1 MIPLLCVVAVAHF
14 ACAEPAAS
22 RNDATSSPAKTFPGR
37 GVDLLTDGRL
47 NPACTI
53 VWDGRPVHVDVDFG
67 RARAVGG
74 VRIVA
79 ARSWVNCGVRKA
91 SFYAAGEN
99 GEWKALKEHVEFRP
113 ANTYGEVWAEWTA
126 AICRKARI
134 VIEETW
140 DRKNNYYG
148 NYTMSAS
155 YDMGRMFGGPIR
167 DIWGDGAWADV
178 GGIDAEGQVQPARW
192 EGGKATV
199 QIAEISF
206 WDDRRPDD
214 LPRNN
219 RPDEAFP
226 PARLIRDWAYQACAP
241 SGNVSLVAN
250 ATADTSRPDALGTD
264 ISQVKVDEEACR
276 RRRVA
281 FLEPFRAKFSQ
292 FIYVKHHV
300 LGNSILHA
308 TDDLTDWTFKE
319 WRRIPDYGGKSQLCL
334 ATINADGTVSNEV
347 LVDCPDGVVRDPALS
362 LDARRVVFSMRHDM
376 TNDDYHLYELDLG
389 TRTLRQLTFDAEHD
403 GRRYPCSDI
412 EPCFVPDGSLVFQ
425 STRCSHSIDCWPLPV
440 SNLYRCDADGRNIRR
455 LGFDQVNTFYPQ
467 LLDDGRVLYSRWE
480 YNDRTSGFALGLMVM
495 NPDGSHQTG
504 FALCNSTLPTS
515 VMHARGIP
523 GTGRA
528 IFVDAGHH
536 CGQKGHLAEVDP
548 ALAGDYDAWTYS
560 ADRALW
566 GVTKHPTTRSRY
578 RGKTDVKIDNWP
590 HGKNPAAASPTLKGV
605 FSLAGSATSGAAG
618 RVPYPMPRLYK
629 YPACETGY
637 SQTGPQWAYP
647 FPLGEGRFLV
657 SFMPEGD
664 RFQRGPFSSRL
675 GVYAMDETGRRELLA
690 FDWLQHAMQ
699 PVPVIPRKVTPR
711 KLAPIDWTDG
721 FGTFYVQNVYEG
733 AAMEGAP
740 KGCVKKLRVV
750 AISYRAAHIGW
761 NGQYYARMV
770 TTDGKIGTPVSA
782 GNGSYDIKH
791 VLGEADV
798 EADGSCSVR
807 VPARTPVYFQLV
819 DGNGCAVQTMRSW
832 ATLAPGEVNGCIGCH
847 ERPGSAADSK
857 TPAAALRRAPQRL
870 KPFVDGKEH
879 PVLALLEKDGPLASV
894 RNFMGVN
901 WMEKEDGKSNNGAF
915 SFTRDIQPIL
925 DRACIRCHD
934 GSRPEPALDKLGGIP
949 AKPTCFDLR
958 GIPGEI
964 PSSDDNSHR
973 AYTRAYLNLSCR
985 GFDNDKINFSHGL
998 DNVPFQPPYSF
1009 GAATSDY
1016 YRMLVDGHPDASGR
1030 PRVALSGRDKKL
1042 LAVWIDLCVPFA
1054 GAYTEANTWSEEH
1067 RRRYF
1072 WFQNKRVFFAWH
1084 ELNDIRG
1091 SLGLSRVPLTGIIPG
1106 VTPPRV
1112 QTTWFE

>member
-1 MIPLLCVVAVAHF
+1 
-14 ACAEPAAS
+14 
-22 RNDATSSPAKTFPGR
+22 
-37 GVDLLTDGRL
+37 
-47 NPACTI
+47 
-53 VWDGRPVHVDVDFG
+53 
-67 RARAVGG
+67 
-74 VRIVA
+74 
-79 ARSWVNCGVRKA
+79 
-91 SFYAAGEN
+91 
-99 GEWKALKEHVEFRP
+99 
-113 ANTYGEVWAEWTA
+113 
-126 AICRKARI
+126 
-134 VIEETW
+134 
-140 DRKNNYYG
+140 
-148 NYTMSAS
+148 
-155 YDMGRMFGGPIR
+155 
-167 DIWGDGAWADV
+167 
-178 GGIDAEGQVQPARW
+178 
-192 EGGKATV
+192 
-199 QIAEISF
+199 
-206 WDDRRPDD
+206 
-214 LPRNN
+214 
-219 RPDEAFP
+219 
-226 PARLIRDWAYQACAP
+226 
-241 SGNVSLVAN
+241 
-250 ATADTSRPDALGTD
+250 
-264 ISQVKVDEEACR
+264 
-276 RRRVA
+276 
-281 FLEPFRAKFSQ
+281 
-292 FIYVKHHV
+292 
-300 LGNSILHA
+300 
-308 TDDLTDWTFKE
+308 
-319 WRRIPDYGGKSQLCL
+319 
-334 ATINADGTVSNEV
+334 V

-560 ADRALW
+560 AERALW

-819 DGNGCAVQTMRSW
+819 DGNGCVVQTMRSW
-832 ATLAPGEVNGCIGCH
+832 STLQGGERLACLGCHENKNDALTTDQRKATLAMRKPIQMPRGAFGKDHPLMVRLQTQNGLDSAENYLGVNASYSLDPNARADGFNYMDDVQPIWDRHCITCH
-847 ERPGSAADSK
+847 RGNVEDPD
-857 TPAAALRRAPQRL
+857 PLRRSKLSLTSELLDP
-870 KPFVDGKEH
+870 KGK
-879 PVLALLEKDGPLASV
+879 VRQTYGYDYKKLFAQSYCAL
-894 RNFMGVN
+894 
-901 WMEKEDGKSNNGAF
+901 
-915 SFTRDIQPIL
+915 
-925 DRACIRCHD
+925 
-934 GSRPEPALDKLGGIP
+934 
-949 AKPTCFDLR
+949 TCW
-958 GIPGEI
+958 GEEAGN
-964 PSSDDNSHR
+964 P
-973 AYTRAYLNLSCR
+973 YLNWLNARARSEM
-985 GFDNDKINFSHGL
+985 I
-998 DNVPFQPPYSF
+998 PPYFYGSSKSPLMKF
-1009 GAATSDY
+1009 LEPSHYGVQVSDEEK
-1016 YRMLVDGHPDASGR
+1016 RA
-1030 PRVALSGRDKKL
+1030 VAC
-1042 LAVWIDLCVPFA
+1042 WIDLNVPYCGTHA
-1054 GAYTEANTWSEEH
+1054 QSNTWTPEEKKEFQ
-1067 RRRYF
+1067 YF
-1072 WFQNKRVFFAWH
+1072 LDKRDAFARQ
-1084 ELNDIRG
+1084 EIECLK
-1091 SLGLSRVPLTGIIPG
+1091 
-1106 VTPPRV
+1106 
-1112 QTTWFE
+1112 E